1 MSWIVIKILIV
12 CLNKYFSTLS
22 FKLVARQ
29 DGGGEVKGREG
40 AEGWSTKKCTP
51 RRWVSG
57 GMPKYCFTCYIN
69 FVDVCFQQ
77 TRLYMMSH
85 LSCTR
90 ADKTEMCVENHF
102 LLSYSPLCKLGGE
115 GGGWR
120 GKRGEARR
128 KMKVSQPAEG
138 RSVRG
143 PKENFQTSEHSPH
156 PQ

>member
-85 LSCTR
+85 LSCT
-90 ADKTEMCVENHF
+90 KQKCVLRIIF
-102 LLSYSPLCKLGGE
+102 CWVILRYASWGGR

-143 PKENFQTSEHSPH
+143 PKENFQTSEQSSH